1 MFECPKCRKELP
13 DGAAWCCWC
22 GAKLMTTRKPRARS
36 NGEGSVYQYGNA
48 GKWRAEIN
56 IYKDGVRYHKIRS
69 GFKTKRDAV
78 QALPE
83 MRELVLNG
91 QEFAQ
96 DATLQELWEMI
107 CAQTLPKLSKDK
119 ASHYRTAWAAL
130 EPLKNAKIRNLRYAH
145 LQPIVDAREGGYYPK
160 RDIKALLG
168 KMYTLA
174 LKYEYADKDYSKLLD
189 LPPISASTRTALT
202 EDEVQRIWQDYD
214 AGHEFSRYWL
224 IMAYTGMRTGEMLTI
239 LKANTHL
246 AEQYCT
252 GGIKTDAGKARQ
264 IIFPDKIMPLV
275 REAYR
280 SGTKRL
286 CEADEKTFYA
296 EWHDMAQR
304 VGLQPDMTP
313 YCLRHTTATL
323 LAVEKVAPAIIKEVL
338 GHTDYA
344 VTLGY
349 THHPAGRK
357 AGRDE
362 QVEVISRVQDRCTA
376 FRGTVQHWGSRPTD
390 SQPAPAHGKGWC
402 AMRSARHAGWCFEW
416 PSSHCIACQQ
426 SAHRPLSGQLPAGP
440 LVPR

>member
-22 GAKLMTTRKPRARS
+22 GAKLVATRKPRARS

-145 LQPIVDAREGGYYPK
+145 LQPIVDARDGGYYPK

-286 CEADEKTFYA
+286 CEVDEKTFYA

-349 THHPAGRK
+349 THIPLEEK
-357 AGRDE
+357 LD
-362 QVEVISRVQDRCTA
+362 
-376 FRGTVQHWGSRPTD
+376 
-390 SQPAPAHGKGWC
+390 
-402 AMRSARHAGWCFEW
+402 AMNK
-416 PSSHCIACQQ
+416 
-426 SAHRPLSGQLPAGP
+426 LK
-440 LVPR
+440 

>member
-1 MFECPKCRKELP
+1 MFGCPKCHKELP

-22 GAKLMTTRKPRARS
+22 GAKLVATRRAKVRS
-36 NGEGSVYQYGNA
+36 NGEGSVYQYGTA

-56 IYKDGVRYHKIRS
+56 IFRDGVRYHKIKS
-69 GFKTKRDAV
+69 GFKTKRDAL

-119 ASHYRTAWAAL
+119 ASHYRTAWTAL

-286 CEADEKTFYA
+286 CEVDEKTFYA

-349 THHPAGRK
+349 THIPLEEK
-357 AGRDE
+357 LD
-362 QVEVISRVQDRCTA
+362 
-376 FRGTVQHWGSRPTD
+376 
-390 SQPAPAHGKGWC
+390 
-402 AMRSARHAGWCFEW
+402 AMNK
-416 PSSHCIACQQ
+416 
-426 SAHRPLSGQLPAGP
+426 LK
-440 LVPR
+440 